1 MYVASRGIR
10 LPGLAVVALTSLGF
24 SGSATLAHGNV
35 GVVRAQADG
44 VPTGLRAAVHADFNG
59 VRMEEIFA
67 FLTELSGVLIDV
79 GWEAEQVVNG
89 LDPDTRITVRC
100 DGLTLVQVIE
110 RVLQR
115 AWDTD
120 ASTWQIGAHGE
131 LQVGPKSWLNAHRT
145 LVVYD
150 VSDLVMVVPSFTNA
164 PQIDLQ
170 SALQGNGEGSAS
182 VFRQSSPQT
191 GSQTGFGVPI
201 APREARVAELAL
213 LIQELVEQD
222 QWKDNGGDGATMRVF
237 QNTLLVNA
245 PEYIHRQIRART
257 EPRR

>member
-1 MYVASRGIR
+1 MHVASRGIG
-10 LPGLAVVALTSLGF
+10 LSGLAVVAVSSLGF

-35 GVVRAQADG
+35 GVVRARADG
-44 VPTGLRAAVHADFNG
+44 VPTGLRTVVHAEFNG

-67 FLTELSGVLIDV
+67 FLTELSGVLIDA
-79 GWEAEQVVNG
+79 GWEGERVVNG
-89 LDPDTRITVRC
+89 LDPDTRITVAGN
-100 DGLTLVQVIE
+100 GLTLVQVIE

-115 AWDTD
+115 ASDTD
-120 ASTWQIGAHGE
+120 ACTWQIGEHGE

-170 SALQGNGEGSAS
+170 AALQGNGQGSS
-182 VFRQSSPQT
+182 SLFREPSQQT

-213 LIQELVEQD
+213 LIQELVEQN
-222 QWKDNGGDGATMRVF
+222 QWKDYGGDGATMRVF
-237 QNTLLVNA
+237 QDTLLVNA

-257 EPRR
+257 EQRR